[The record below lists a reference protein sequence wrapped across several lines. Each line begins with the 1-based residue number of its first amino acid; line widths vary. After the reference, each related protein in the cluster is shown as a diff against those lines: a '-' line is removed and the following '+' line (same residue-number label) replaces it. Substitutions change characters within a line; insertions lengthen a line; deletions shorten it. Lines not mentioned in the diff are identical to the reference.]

1 MSRANGALGAHK
13 TSIGQTLPPGRG
25 VSAPH
30 AKRGDRW
37 YFLLISSLILFSLA
51 ACNPSQR
58 DARGAVITFLNAV
71 TASDT
76 LAILRSVT
84 MDASYTLLSD
94 SGVDTSAARSDTIMA
109 ARLVHE
115 LTLGGTLYNRWVDKR
130 MVVGDVEFRG
140 DDTALVEVSFLSQKT
155 GVQYYNKFGLVNN
168 KGFWQIFSFRMPTGL
183 R

>member
-1 MSRANGALGAHK
+1 MLRAATGALVPQPERSVGWV
-13 TSIGQTLPPGRG
+13 LR
-25 VSAPH
+25 
-30 AKRGDRW
+30 
-37 YFLLISSLILFSLA
+37 FLAAYILLLALA

-58 DARGAVITFLNAV
+58 DPRGAVITFLNAV

-76 LAILRSVT
+76 LGILRSVT

-94 SGVDTSAARSDTIMA
+94 TGVDTSTARSDTVIA

-115 LTLGGTLYNRWVDKR
+115 LTLGGALYNRWVDKR
-130 MVVGDVEFRG
+130 MVVGAVEFRG

-183 R
+183 GG